1 MPTVVR
7 WYLKTALVM
16 FILSLLVGVFQG
28 LNAITPI
35 VPPGLT
41 PVYFHLLMVGW
52 ITQFIFGIAIW
63 MLPKFSMEKP
73 RRSDELSWVIYFLLN
88 TGLLVRALSEPLNA
102 LHPGTGWGWALVTSA
117 FLQWLAGVFFVVN
130 SWNRVKGK

>member
-7 WYLKTALVM
+7 WYLKTALIM

-28 LNAITPI
+28 LNGITSI

-88 TGLLVRALSEPLNA
+88 TGLLVRALSEPLNT
-102 LHPGTGWGWALVTSA
+102 LHPGAGWGWVLVTSA

-130 SWNRVKGK
+130 SWNRVRGK